1 MSLDQVRVIVVSG
14 LSSVLA
20 FLTPTAGFLLALAL
34 MFGFNIICGMRADGV
49 SVVCCQNFKFSK
61 FKNAVAELLLYL
73 LVIEVIFAAMSGMG
87 DKESSLVVIKTIT
100 YVFCYVY
107 LQNAFKNLIIAY
119 PRNKAFRI
127 IYHTIR
133 LELQRA
139 MPSHVQDVINR
150 IEGELQ
156 KEEAKAVAKADES
169 DKASDTF
176 DKNGQIDSTKST
188 NENV

>member
-1 MSLDQVRVIVVSG
+1 MERLMSIDQVRVIVVSG

-49 SVVCCQNFKFSK
+49 SVVCCRNFKFSK

-87 DKESSLVVIKTIT
+87 DRESSLVVIKTIT

-156 KEEAKAVAKADES
+156 KEETKAVAKTDEGEPA
-169 DKASDTF
+169 KEEE
-176 DKNGQIDSTKST
+176 K
-188 NENV
+188 

>member
-1 MSLDQVRVIVVSG
+1 MSLDQLRVIVVSG

-20 FLTPTAGFLLALAL
+20 FLTPTAGFLLALAV

-49 SVVCCQNFKFSK
+49 SVVCCRNFKFSK
-61 FKNAVAELLLYL
+61 FKNSIAELLLYL

-87 DKESSLVVIKTIT
+87 DMQSSLVVIKTIT

-133 LELQRA
+133 LEIKRA
-139 MPSHVQDVINR
+139 MPGHVQGVIDR
-150 IEGELQ
+150 IEGELK
-156 KEEAKAVAKADES
+156 KEESKVASLVPGETHQDVEPT
-169 DKASDTF
+169 DKTEEDA
-176 DKNGQIDSTKST
+176 Q
-188 NENV
+188 

>member
-1 MSLDQVRVIVVSG
+1 MERLMNIDQVRVVVVSG
-14 LSSVLA
+14 ISSVLA

-34 MFGFNIICGMRADGV
+34 MFGLNIICGMRADGL
-49 SVVCCQNFKFSK
+49 SVTCCRNFKFSK
-61 FKNAVAELLLYL
+61 FKNAIAELLLYL
-73 LVIEVIFAAMSGMG
+73 LIIEVIFACMAGMG

-107 LQNAFKNLIIAY
+107 AQNAFKNLIIAY

-133 LELQRA
+133 LEFQRA

-150 IEGELQ
+150 IEGELK
-156 KEEAKAVAKADES
+156 KEEAKAGAKTDE
-169 DKASDTF
+169 DQT
-176 DKNGQIDSTKST
+176 TK
-188 NENV
+188 EDGK

>member
-1 MSLDQVRVIVVSG
+1 MNIDQVRVVVVSG
-14 LSSVLA
+14 ISSVLA

-34 MFGFNIICGMRADGV
+34 MFGLNIICGMRADGL
-49 SVVCCQNFKFSK
+49 SVTCCRNFRFSK
-61 FKNAVAELLLYL
+61 FKNAIAELLLYL
-73 LVIEVIFAAMSGMG
+73 LIIEVIFACMAGMG

-150 IEGELQ
+150 IEGELK
-156 KEEAKAVAKADES
+156 KEEAKAGAKTDES
-169 DKASDTF
+169 ETD
-176 DKNGQIDSTKST
+176 
-188 NENV
+188 NEEEEK